1 MEDLALRKLA
11 ALGDVRTFDELCP
24 DYRSRPMQGARFDV
38 DPGAGRGWLVHMGKQ
53 LELSADEQGLV
64 IAHLRGPEGLP
75 DGLPTS
81 FMCYRHTVANIHGD
95 QLATSLAH
103 RRSITRISSYVMVRW
118 VRTG

>member
-11 ALGDVRTFDELCP
+11 ASGDVRTFDELCP
-24 DYRSRPMQGARFDV
+24 DYRSRPMQGPRFDV

-53 LELSADEQGLV
+53 LELSADERGMV
-64 IAHLRGPEGLP
+64 NAHLRGPEGLP

-103 RRSITRISSYVMVRW
+103 RRSITRVSSYVIVRW

>member
-1 MEDLALRKLA
+1 
-11 ALGDVRTFDELCP
+11 
-24 DYRSRPMQGARFDV
+24 MQGSRFDV

-53 LELSADEQGLV
+53 LELSADERGLV
-64 IAHLRGPEGLP
+64 DAHLRGPEGLS

-81 FMCYRHTVANIHGD
+81 FMGYRHTVANLHGD

-103 RRSITRISSYVMVRW
+103 RHSITRISSYVIVRW